1 MSKTKL
7 IDTIGQF
14 TTIPNT
20 VIALCPKIGSDGMT
34 LFVYL
39 RYRTNHETGEAFPSL
54 DTICTETGLT
64 RRRAVVAARSLVKN
78 DLLDKRRRFSG
89 STVYTLKMPSIST
102 PAAPMDKPISTP
114 AVPIISAP
122 AVLPLVQQVSTNQ
135 TDLNQTD
142 LNQRVATTSDLFAII
157 DTYLHQT
164 MNGTYS
170 KIQPVLKIDES
181 PNVITIG
188 VSIPQPSLKAA
199 ISSLVAQSSRKKWQ
213 VKVVQ
218 TPAAVTGDNLAAA
231 DKARQ
236 PYKVAYE
243 TAKRGPY
250 NWTREHDELIDAL
263 IARQCTPAGLQ
274 FTYSKLSK
282 DQFWAGKVIP
292 FSVIVNNYTTPP
304 AVRPAQPE
312 QCYV

>member
-1 MSKTKL
+1 MSIAYMTGVWSNSKQKGTKL
-7 IDTIGQF
+7 LILLAIADHANDEGVSWPGMASLAKKARLKSRLTVLRAIKDICDDGELVIVKHGGPGKTNRYLIPKRLLYKGSISEDTKPEDSSSTATKVVAQQ
-14 TTIPNT
+14 
-20 VIALCPKIGSDGMT
+20 
-34 LFVYL
+34 
-39 RYRTNHETGEAFPSL
+39 SL
-54 DTICTETGLT
+54 DI
-64 RRRAVVAARSLVKN
+64 VAGQLHES
-78 DLLDKRRRFSG
+78 SIE
-89 STVYTLKMPSIST
+89 PSIKS
-102 PAAPMDKPISTP
+102 S
-114 AVPIISAP
+114 V
-122 AVLPLVQQVSTNQ
+122 N
-135 TDLNQTD
+135 
-142 LNQRVATTSDLFAII
+142 TSDLFAII

-164 MNGTYS
+164 FNGTYS

-213 VKVVQ
+213 VKVIN

-236 PYKVAYE
+236 PYKQAYE

-263 IARQCTPAGLQ
+263 IDRQCTPAGLQ